1 LSQLDPAE
9 ISAQARRALAEDWR
23 GTDLTGEAVLEPG
36 RSCRAQIVSR
46 EEGVLCG
53 SVLAREVF
61 HQVDPSVNWEQ
72 LIPEGERLQ
81 PGSVAAAVEGPA
93 AAVLAAE
100 RTALNFLQHLSGIA
114 SLTARYVALAAP
126 FGVVILDTRKTL
138 PGLRELEKYAT
149 RTGGAR
155 NHRMG
160 LFDAILIKD
169 NHVDLAGGLAAALE
183 RARASRPGDHIEVEV
198 RSLEELG
205 EALRF
210 QVGRVLL
217 DNFSPSG
224 AAAAVKLVAGRA
236 RVEVSGGV
244 RLDNLAQYVAAG
256 PNFISVG
263 RLTHS
268 APALDLALK
277 VVAGQVQRATEA

>member
-1 LSQLDPAE
+1 MSQLDPAE
-9 ISAQARRALAEDWR
+9 IRAQASRALAEDWR
-23 GTDLTGEAVLEPG
+23 GTDLTAEAVLVPG
-36 RSCRAQIVSR
+36 RWCRARIVSR

-53 SVLAREVF
+53 SELAREVF
-61 HQVDPSVNWEQ
+61 RQVDPAVGWEQ
-72 LIPEGERLQ
+72 VVPEGERLN
-81 PGSVAAAVEGPA
+81 PGSVAIAVEGPA

-126 FGVVILDTRKTL
+126 LGVVILDTRKTL
-138 PGLRELEKYAT
+138 PGLRHLQKYAT
-149 RTGGAR
+149 RTGGAH

-183 RARASRPGDHIEVEV
+183 RARARQPGDQIEVEV

-210 QVGRVLL
+210 QLGRVLL
-217 DNFSPSG
+217 DNFSPTEV
-224 AAAAVKLVAGRA
+224 AAAVKLVAGRVA
-236 RVEVSGGV
+236 VEVSGGV
-244 RLDNLAQYVAAG
+244 CLSNLAQYAAAG

-268 APALDLALK
+268 APALDLALE
-277 VVAGQVQRATEA
+277 VTPDQAGRAAAG